1 MTLQMKLNNKK
12 LFNSFCSTFR
22 TSESLLG
29 KDKETLTIQYAVIDR
44 FEAGRIISIL
54 GDSVI
59 KWELI

>member
-22 TSESLLG
+22 TSESLLR
-29 KDKETLTIQYAVIDR
+29 KDKENLTIQYAVIDR

-54 GDSVI
+54 SDSVI